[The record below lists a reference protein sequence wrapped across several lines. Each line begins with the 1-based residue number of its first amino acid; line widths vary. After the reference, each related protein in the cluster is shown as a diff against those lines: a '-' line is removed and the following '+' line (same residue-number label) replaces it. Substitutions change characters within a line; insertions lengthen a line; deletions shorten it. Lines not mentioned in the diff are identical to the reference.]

1 MTASLYEVL
10 HLSQV
15 HFHEAGLPGGGDF
28 GGMHLL
34 DNMLGGGLVRIE
46 VVAIIILRELKHK
59 HKLWLRTYICR

>member
-1 MTASLYEVL
+1 MTASLYEML

-46 VVAIIILRELKHK
+46 VVAIIILRELKH
-59 HKLWLRTYICR
+59 